1 MPPKSPAARQ
11 AARRS
16 RMRAEGGVEVLVRL
30 DKRHREKLKPLRGD
44 TAQDKIRNLIDDTPE
59 K

>member
-1 MPPKSPAARQ
+1 
-11 AARRS
+11 
-16 RMRAEGGVEVLVRL
+16 MRAEGGVEVLVRL